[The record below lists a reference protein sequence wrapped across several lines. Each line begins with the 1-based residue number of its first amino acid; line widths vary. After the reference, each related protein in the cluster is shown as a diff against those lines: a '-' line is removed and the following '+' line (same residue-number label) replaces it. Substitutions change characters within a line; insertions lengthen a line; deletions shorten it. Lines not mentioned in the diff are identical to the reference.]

1 MSGVIAA
8 VIGVLFAVGSYL
20 LLERSV
26 TRVILGFYVLGHAVN
41 LLLLYAGSAPGAP
54 PFTGEQRPADPL
66 PQAFVLTSIVITLG
80 TSVLLLALAFRSYLE
95 GGDDEVQDD
104 VEDRRVGRPEPR
116 GST

>member
-1 MSGVIAA
+1 MSGVIAV
-8 VIGVLFAVGSYL
+8 VIGILFAVGSYL
-20 LLERSV
+20 LMERSV

-41 LLLLYAGSAPGAP
+41 ILLLYAGSAPGAP
-54 PFTGEQRPADPL
+54 AFAGEQRPADPL

-95 GGDDEVQDD
+95 DGDDEVQDD
-104 VEDRRVGRPEPR
+104 VEDGRVGRPEPE